1 MNSIDLNKSLNNEHT
16 PQGANLARNENDLV
30 LSTALK
36 HSNEYM
42 NSDGNSRIIH
52 YSQEAAYH
60 DIELKKLRTYKAEL
74 EYKLKQTNDEH
85 SVDIDR
91 LQSQIQ
97 VLKQEIERINLNQN
111 RAELNSANL
120 EYIKNVVFNFMTT
133 KDANVKVSMQTA
145 LTHILKFTK
154 LERQK
159 IQASSMNSSLL
170 S

>member
-1 MNSIDLNKSLNNEHT
+1 MNSIDLNKSLNNERT
-16 PQGANLARNENDLV
+16 PPGTSLANNENDLV

-36 HSNEYM
+36 HSNEYI
-42 NSDGNSRIIH
+42 NSDGNNRIIH

-60 DIELKKLRTYKAEL
+60 DIELKKLRAYKAEL
-74 EYKLKQTNDEH
+74 EYKLKQANDEH

-91 LQSQIQ
+91 FQSQIQ

-111 RAELNSANL
+111 RVQLNSANL

-159 IQASSMNSSLL
+159 IQASSINSSLL
-170 S
+170 G